1 MAQNEYIKCMEYS
14 FQSKYMKISNVKYRI
29 LSRRIWNTSCQLYI
43 PLRHRSS
50 RIHSTT
56 REDQAWDP
64 LHCKVPATLRFGA
77 VVLCACLGCWLMT
90 GEVRMRDWPECV
102 HYSPGRRCGRRCT
115 GRSSPPRPWGGRTE
129 GSGSVRTASLP
140 TLTCPPLGWCGDN
153 QSEGLV
159 SFKVSCSE
167 KMKIITEII

>member
-77 VVLCACLGCWLMT
+77 VVLCTCLGRWLMT
-90 GEVRMRDWPECV
+90 GEVRMRTDLSVFITVLAEDVAVAALVDLHLAVHEEAAQRAVVVCGQLLYQPWPV
-102 HYSPGRRCGRRCT
+102 HLLVGAGII
-115 GRSSPPRPWGGRTE
+115 
-129 GSGSVRTASLP
+129 
-140 TLTCPPLGWCGDN
+140 N
-153 QSEGLV
+153 Q
-159 SFKVSCSE
+159 KVW
-167 KMKIITEII
+167 